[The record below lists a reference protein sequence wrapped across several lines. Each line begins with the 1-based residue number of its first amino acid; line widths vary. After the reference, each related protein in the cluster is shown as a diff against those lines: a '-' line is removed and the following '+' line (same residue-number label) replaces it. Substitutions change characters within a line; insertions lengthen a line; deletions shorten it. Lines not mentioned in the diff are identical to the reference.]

1 MTSNL
6 TWYNQCG
13 KMFKCYNTYL
23 LSSVIIYICS
33 RIGDVKIGNNG
44 VNDGSSAIFCI
55 SEEGLISSEK
65 G

>member
-1 MTSNL
+1 
-6 TWYNQCG
+6 
-13 KMFKCYNTYL
+13 MFKCYNAYL
-23 LSSVIIYICS
+23 LSSVIIYKYS

-55 SEEGLISSEK
+55 REEGLILSKK

>member
-1 MTSNL
+1 
-6 TWYNQCG
+6 
-13 KMFKCYNTYL
+13 MFKCYNAYL
-23 LSSVIIYICS
+23 LSSVIIYISS

-55 SEEGLISSEK
+55 SEEGLILSEK